1 MRMAAAT
8 ARREGPGRLAQWRE
22 GVRRLVRRSW
32 SFFGG
37 LLLSAAAIFTLV
49 ALITYHPSDPSLNT
63 DAAGPVQNWMGSLG
77 AWTSD
82 FLLMMLGPT
91 AGLLLPVILVIG
103 LRLARGVEAGQWLR
117 ALLVTALGIALV
129 GAAAGL
135 FAGGAVNGLPA
146 GWGGAIGLALAGLI
160 DWLLSILGD
169 SGIVAPFRIALIA
182 ILAAIGLALCLIGLG
197 LTAEERRWLAARR
210 LRAEDADLD
219 EEDYAPPADRPA
231 RAPMVLMLTMRP

>member
-8 ARREGPGRLAQWRE
+8 AQRDRPGRLAQWRE
-22 GVRRLVRRSW
+22 GIGRLVRRSW

-37 LLLSAAAIFTLV
+37 LALSALAIFALV
-49 ALITYHPSDPSLNT
+49 AMITYHPSDPSLNT
-63 DAAGPVQNWMGSLG
+63 DAAGPVQNWMGSPG
-77 AWTSD
+77 AWVSD
-82 FLLMMLGPT
+82 FLLMVLGPT
-91 AGLLLPVILVIG
+91 TGLLLPAVLVIG
-103 LRLARGVEAGQWLR
+103 LRLTRGVEPGQWLR

-160 DWLLSILGD
+160 DWMLGVLGD

-182 ILAAIGLALCLIGLG
+182 ILAAIGLALSLIGLG

-210 LRAEDADLD
+210 LRVGDAGF
-219 EEDYAPPADRPA
+219 EEDDYSVPVERPA
-231 RAPMVLMLTMRP
+231 

>member
-8 ARREGPGRLAQWRE
+8 AQRDRQGRIAQWRE
-22 GVRRLVRRSW
+22 GLRRLVRRSW

-37 LLLSAAAIFTLV
+37 IALSASAIFALI

-63 DAAGPVQNWMGSLG
+63 DAAGPVQNWMGSIG

-82 FLLMMLGPT
+82 FLLMVLGPT

-103 LRLARGVEAGQWLR
+103 LRLARGVEPGQWLR
-117 ALLVTALGIALV
+117 AMLVTALGIALV
-129 GAAAGL
+129 GAGAGL

-160 DWLLSILGD
+160 DWMLGFLGD

-182 ILAAIGLALCLIGLG
+182 IFAAIGLALCLIGLG

-210 LRAEDADLD
+210 LRAEQDYED
-219 EEDYAPPADRPA
+219 EEAFPSPADRPA
-231 RAPMVLMLTMRP
+231 RA

>member
-8 ARREGPGRLAQWRE
+8 AQRDRPGRLAQWRE

-37 LLLSAAAIFTLV
+37 LALSAVAIFALV

-63 DAAGPVQNWMGSLG
+63 DAAGPVRNWMGSPG

-82 FLLMMLGPT
+82 FLLMVLGPT

-103 LRLARGVEAGQWLR
+103 LRLARGAEAGQWLR
-117 ALLVTALGIALV
+117 AVLITALGIVLV
-129 GAAAGL
+129 GAGAGL

-146 GWGGAIGLALAGLI
+146 GWGGAIGLALSGLI
-160 DWLLSILGD
+160 DWGLSALGD

-182 ILAAIGLALCLIGLG
+182 LLAAIGLALCLIALG
-197 LTAEERRWLAARR
+197 LPAEERRWLAVRR
-210 LRAEDADLD
+210 LRGADEDLD
-219 EEDYAPPADRPA
+219 EVYFPSPAD
-231 RAPMVLMLTMRP
+231 